1 MGYVKFWDRIR
12 TSSFPCW
19 NKAIK
24 MNLCML
30 LQYAPTLY
38 VSSPTIKSF
47 AVKFTT
53 ASLLKKEKESW
64 EEILM
69 RKFWPLA
76 TTSHNL
82 LRFNIVDKYLF
93 KQHFWYIH
101 LLIWFV
107 YNRKSESIY
116 FRSTEP
122 HDIYGVSVLAS
133 VPVKTHNLLTVQAIP
148 KIIPTTIMT
157 CYNHLHSFMII
168 TNCKRLMLIH

>member
-1 MGYVKFWDRIR
+1 
-12 TSSFPCW
+12 
-19 NKAIK
+19 
-24 MNLCML
+24 MNLCLL

-47 AVKFTT
+47 AVTFTT

-93 KQHFWYIH
+93 KQHFWYCICSFDLCTTGNQNQFISEVQSH
-101 LLIWFV
+101 MIFMECQPLQVYLSKNAQSLNCKSHTQNYSNNHNDMLQPPAFV
-107 YNRKSESIY
+107 Y
-116 FRSTEP
+116 
-122 HDIYGVSVLAS
+122 D
-133 VPVKTHNLLTVQAIP
+133 HNKL
-148 KIIPTTIMT
+148 
-157 CYNHLHSFMII
+157 
-168 TNCKRLMLIH
+168 

>member
-1 MGYVKFWDRIR
+1 
-12 TSSFPCW
+12 
-19 NKAIK
+19 
-24 MNLCML
+24 ML

-53 ASLLKKEKESW
+53 ASLLKKEKESC

-93 KQHFWYIH
+93 KQHFWYTA
-101 LLIWFV
+101 V
-107 YNRKSESIY
+107 STKVVPEKCKSV
-116 FRSTEP
+116 RDNVDW
-122 HDIYGVSVLAS
+122 HCG
-133 VPVKTHNLLTVQAIP
+133 
-148 KIIPTTIMT
+148 
-157 CYNHLHSFMII
+157 
-168 TNCKRLMLIH
+168 

>member
-1 MGYVKFWDRIR
+1 M
-12 TSSFPCW
+12 
-19 NKAIK
+19 
-24 MNLCML
+24 
-30 LQYAPTLY
+30 YAPTLY
-38 VSSPTIKSF
+38 VSSPIIKSF

-64 EEILM
+64 EEILI

-76 TTSHNL
+76 TISHNL

-116 FRSTEP
+116 LSTEP
-122 HDIYGVSVLAS
+122 NDIYGVSVLAS
-133 VPVKTHNLLTVQAIP
+133 VPVKTHNLLTVKAIS

-168 TNCKRLMLIH
+168 TNCKRLMIIH